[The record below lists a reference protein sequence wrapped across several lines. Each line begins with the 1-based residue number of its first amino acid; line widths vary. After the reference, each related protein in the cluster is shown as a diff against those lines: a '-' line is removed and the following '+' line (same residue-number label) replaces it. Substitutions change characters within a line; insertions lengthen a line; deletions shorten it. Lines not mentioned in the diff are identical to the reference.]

1 VLIGEIRILDLAAA
15 RQTDILNTLRANFM
29 QDAVD
34 SGVTTETSGAQMHAL
49 VSSLYPI
56 CRSITGE
63 GVRQT
68 LKVIGQH
75 IPLQTFEVASGTEVC
90 DWTVPR
96 EWNIRDAYIKDRSGR
111 RIVDFHACNL
121 HVLNYSTPIHRTMPL
136 AELRQHLF
144 TVPGHPSWIPYR
156 TSYYKD
162 AWGFC
167 LSEAQL
173 AAMTDDQYEVL
184 IDSTL
189 ADGSLSYAECVLPG
203 DGGND
208 DEVLISC
215 HVCHPSLAN
224 DNLSG
229 LSVAVFLAKRLL
241 ARQRRY
247 TYRFLFI
254 PVTIGAITWLARNRE
269 QTPRIRH
276 GIVLTCLGDAG
287 AFHYKN
293 SRRGAEIDRVAR
305 LVLHSSGLA
314 HEIRAFM
321 PYGYDERQY
330 CSPGFDL
337 PVGCLSR
344 SVWGEFPE
352 YHTSADN
359 LEFVTAASLEESLTV
374 VSSIVDVLEANRHY
388 VNTSPFG
395 EPALG
400 RRGLY
405 RSGGRSAADEN
416 LARLWVLNQSDG
428 RHSLLDIA
436 ERAGMPFELIER
448 SARELKDAGL
458 LVDAGA

>member
-1 VLIGEIRILDLAAA
+1 M
-15 RQTDILNTLRANFM
+15 QQPTDSSVMRNSLGR
-29 QDAVD
+29 D
-34 SGVTTETSGAQMHAL
+34 MHGL
-49 VSSLYPI
+49 VSALYPI
-56 CRSITGE
+56 CRSITGD
-63 GVRQT
+63 GLRQT
-68 LKVIGQH
+68 LDVLGQH
-75 IPLQTFEVASGTEVC
+75 LPLQRFDVPTGTQVF

-96 EWNIRDAYIKDRSGR
+96 EWNIRDAYIKDRNGR
-111 RIVDFHACNL
+111 RIIDFRTCNL
-121 HVLNYSTPIHRTMPL
+121 HVVNYSTPIHRTMTL
-136 AELRQHLF
+136 AELQPHLF
-144 TVPGHPSWIPYR
+144 TLPTHPTWIPYR

-162 AWGFC
+162 SWGFC
-167 LSEAQL
+167 LSEMQR
-173 AAMTDDQYEVL
+173 AAMTDDDYEVC

-189 ADGSLSYAECVLPG
+189 SDGSLSYGECVLPG
-203 DGGND
+203 DGGNT

-229 LSVAVFLAKRLL
+229 LSVATFLAKRLL
-241 ARQRRY
+241 ARTHRY

-254 PVTIGAITWLARNRE
+254 PATIGAISWLAQNQA
-269 QTPRIRH
+269 QTTRIKH
-276 GIVLTCLGDAG
+276 GLVLTCLGDAG

-293 SRRGAEIDRVAR
+293 SRRGGEVDRVAAH
-305 LVLHSSGLA
+305 VLRASGAA
-314 HEIRAFM
+314 HELRDFM

-337 PVGCLSR
+337 AVGCLSR

-359 LEFVTAASLEESLTV
+359 LEFVTAAALEESLAI
-374 VSSIVDVLEANRHY
+374 VSSMVDVLEGNRSY

-405 RSGGRSAADEN
+405 RSVGGSAMGDEN

-428 RHSLLDIA
+428 QHSLLDIA
-436 ERAGMPFELIER
+436 ERAGMPFALIEQ
-448 SARELKDAGL
+448 SARELVGVGLLRDAGN
-458 LVDAGA
+458 GASA